1 MNSKSLYVEGHLFVA
16 AVRILEHRHQAPP
29 SLKQLSEILGFSSE
43 QTGLISRRLEQQG
56 IIELVESAYGDR
68 WAVADHLKLEKLPRE
83 SETSQL
89 DNELKKFRAERS
101 KISKKV
107 EDFKEQQ
114 AQKQKDLFSELQK
127 QLKKEL
133 KED

>member
-1 MNSKSLYVEGHLFVA
+1 MKSKNLYVEGHLFVA

-29 SLKQLSEILGFSSE
+29 SLNQLAEILGFSSE

-83 SETSQL
+83 SEASQL
-89 DNELKKFRAERS
+89 DDELKKFQAERS

>member
-1 MNSKSLYVEGHLFVA
+1 MESKSLYAEGHLFVA
-16 AVRILEHRHQAPP
+16 AVRILEHRHKAPP
-29 SLKQLSEILGFSSE
+29 ALDQIAKMLGFSSE

-68 WAVADHLKLEKLPRE
+68 WAVADHLQLEELPRE
-83 SETSQL
+83 SEASQL
-89 DNELKKFRAERS
+89 DDELKKFQAKRN

-127 QLKKEL
+127 QLKKDL
-133 KED
+133 KKD

>member
-1 MNSKSLYVEGHLFVA
+1 
-16 AVRILEHRHQAPP
+16 
-29 SLKQLSEILGFSSE
+29 
-43 QTGLISRRLEQQG
+43 
-56 IIELVESAYGDR
+56 
-68 WAVADHLKLEKLPRE
+68 ADHLQLEELPSE

-89 DNELKKFRAERS
+89 DDELKKFQAKRN

-133 KED
+133 KKD

>member
-1 MNSKSLYVEGHLFVA
+1 MESKSLYMEGHLFVA
-16 AVRILEHRHQAPP
+16 AVRILEHRHKSPP
-29 SLKQLSEILGFSSE
+29 ALDQIAAILGFSPE
-43 QTGLISRRLEQQG
+43 QAGLISRRLEHNG
-56 IIELVESAYGDR
+56 IIELVESAHGDR
-68 WAVADHLKLEKLPRE
+68 WAVADHMQLEALPRE
-83 SETSQL
+83 SDSSQL
-89 DNELKKFRAERS
+89 DDELKKFQAKRD

-133 KED
+133 KKD

>member
-1 MNSKSLYVEGHLFVA
+1 MKSKSLYIEGHLFVA

-29 SLKQLSEILGFSSE
+29 SLKQLAEILGFSSE

-68 WAVADHLKLEKLPRE
+68 WAVADHLQLEKLPRE
-83 SETSQL
+83 DETSQL
-89 DNELKKFRAERS
+89 DDELKKFQAERS